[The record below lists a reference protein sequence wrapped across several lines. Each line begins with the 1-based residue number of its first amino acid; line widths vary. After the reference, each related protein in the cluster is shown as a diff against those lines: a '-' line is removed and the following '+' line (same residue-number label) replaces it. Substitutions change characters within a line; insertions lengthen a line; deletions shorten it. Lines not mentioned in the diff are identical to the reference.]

1 MAPASFRFPMIAS
14 ATGRHA
20 HGGVEGSAVLLIN
33 LGTPQAPTAP
43 AVRRYLREFLSD
55 PRVVE
60 LPRWL
65 WWPILNGPVL
75 SFRPRRSAAKYAAI
89 WTAEGS
95 PLLVASRRQ
104 AAALAAELKG
114 RQLDLEVALAMRYGE
129 PSIAATID
137 GLRSRRVSRILVVPM
152 YPQYS
157 ATTTAS
163 TMDGVSRALQR
174 VRDVPEMRWLK
185 HFADDA
191 GYILALKASVLAHW
205 ERHGRGDGLLMSFHG
220 LPQRN
225 LQLGDPYHCECQK
238 TARLLAEALGLQPE
252 AWRVSFQSRFGRARW
267 LEPSTVDTVR
277 ALAGGGARTIDVI
290 CPGFVADCLETLEE
304 IAIEVRAEFIGA
316 GGQALRYIPCLN
328 DSAAFVAALA
338 DLVQQNVQGWPVD
351 ASQREERSALA
362 MRSAQRA
369 VAMGAPR

>member
-1 MAPASFRFPMIAS
+1 MKFIPSGEF
-14 ATGRHA
+14 A
-20 HGGVEGSAVLLIN
+20 HGGPGRSAVLLIN

-75 SFRPRRSAAKYAAI
+75 TLRPRRSAAKYASV
-89 WTAEGS
+89 WTQDGS
-95 PLLVASRRQ
+95 PLLAISQRQ

-129 PSIAATID
+129 PSID
-137 GLRSRRVSRILVVPM
+137 SVLRGLCARRVERILMVPM

-163 TMDGVSRALQR
+163 TMDGVWAVLRR
-174 VRDVPEMRWLK
+174 VRDVPETRWIK
-185 HFADDA
+185 RFGDDA
-191 GYILALKASVLAHW
+191 GYILALRDSVRAHW
-205 ERHGRGDGLLMSFHG
+205 ARNGRGECLLMSFHG

-238 TARLLAEALGLQPE
+238 TARLLAEALDLEPAQ
-252 AWRVSFQSRFGRARW
+252 WRVSFQSRFGRARW
-267 LEPSTVDTVR
+267 LEPSTVDTVH
-277 ALAGGGARTIDVI
+277 ALARDGVRDLDVV

-304 IAIEVRAEFIGA
+304 IAMEVSAEFVGA

-328 DSAAFVAALA
+328 ESGAFIAALA

-351 ASQREERSALA
+351 TARREAAGRE
-362 MRSAQRA
+362 AQRSRERA
-369 VAMGAPR
+369 LAMGAPR